1 MKLRSRIHMKLYILL
16 ALCMTSLA
24 TLEAQHKTYRT
35 GESKI
40 DLSQIEFSLSDYRKA
55 PVQYKAATQS
65 INYANWS
72 NHAYITDDRF
82 QTIAISDYGV
92 PYWFTGELSELDGLD
107 LDAQVYVWLDA
118 AATQMQLQ
126 SSSSF
131 RIKNEWTDDLGYH
144 HIKLDQLHHGVKVF
158 DGEIMLHAKDG
169 QIYMQN
175 GNYAP
180 STRLPDLT
188 RSAKVSSVE
197 AQEIIRTDVGSS
209 FLTDWNSLAALGIA
223 EDAKQWQGELV
234 YYNNKGQYTLAHNYV
249 VFANLAERYEY
260 IVDAETGDVLDS
272 WSTICQLCASKR
284 DTDSHAGC
292 SHSEAKAAPHTMAP
306 PPDGPAVGTGRD
318 LLNVTRN
325 VNTYELNNA
334 FYMIDASRPMY
345 NAAQSDMPEDPV
357 GAIWTIDIGNQ
368 SPQNGNAT
376 YDQIASN
383 NNNWNNS
390 PEGVS
395 AHYNAGESY
404 AYFRETHNRNGITG
418 DGQTIVSI
426 VNVTDQNGNSMGNAF
441 YNSLAIW
448 YGNGDN
454 TFFPLGRALD
464 VAGHELTHGVVENTA
479 NLIYQNESGAMNESF
494 ADIFGAMIDRDDWR
508 IGEDV
513 ARPGAFPGG
522 ALRNISNPHNGAN
535 TRDYGNGWQPE
546 HMNERFT
553 GSEDNGGVHI
563 NSGIPNYAYYKFATA
578 VGKETAER
586 VFYRALST
594 YLTRSSGFNDL
605 RYAVEQSAR
614 DLYNANVVA
623 EAGQAF
629 SEVGIGQATV
639 PDHETDIEVNA
650 GEDLLLSTNIASST
664 LADRTRLYVDNL
676 NTGQIIFNPLSS
688 TSFLSRPSV
697 TDDGSQAVFVGEDN
711 TVHLINMDWSTNPP
725 TSEEFTLTDLG
736 TNWFNVVISRDGN
749 RLALLENAEVSRVVI
764 YDDLTGEFKTF
775 ELFNP
780 SFSEGVQTGEVL
792 FADAMEFD
800 HSGNVLMY
808 DALNQLSGANGQS
821 IAYWDIGFLE
831 VWNPSANTFADGNIE
846 KLFGSLPE
854 NISIGNPTF
863 SKNSPFIISFDSRTS
878 ENNGSFSYQVIG
890 MNVETNTRQALVNND
905 FWGFPSY
912 SRDDTRMAVDVG
924 NDAGDAAEGLATI
937 GLQEDKISLTPG
949 SINIY
954 NEGEIHWGVWFSNG
968 TRFLPTSTEDISTDA
983 TPFSL
988 SPVPASEYIEIDINY
1003 EGNYEG
1009 MTTQALVVLTDI
1021 TGKTLYQEELN
1032 VNLLDHHRINTKTL
1046 EAGAYVL
1053 QLTFDDKTIS
1063 KKFIKE

>member
-1 MKLRSRIHMKLYILL
+1 MKSRSLIHMKLYLL
-16 ALCMTSLA
+16 IAFCLTSFV
-24 TLEAQHKTYRT
+24 TLDAQQKVRRT

-40 DLSQIEFSLSDYRKA
+40 DLSQLEFSLSDYRKA
-55 PVQYKAATQS
+55 PVQYNSTAQS
-65 INYANWS
+65 GNYSHWS
-72 NHAYITDDRF
+72 NHAFITDDRF
-82 QTIAISDYGV
+82 QTIAISDKGV
-92 PYWFTGELSELDGLD
+92 PYWFTGEVSKLKGLD
-107 LDAQVYVWLDA
+107 IDEQVDVWLEE
-118 AATQMQLQ
+118 AATQMQLKP
-126 SSSSF
+126 SSSF
-131 RIKNEWTDDLGYH
+131 RIKNEWADDLGH
-144 HIKLDQLHHGVKVF
+144 QHIKLDQLHNGVKVF
-158 DGEIMLHAKDG
+158 DGEIILHAKDG

-180 STRLPDLT
+180 STLLPNLT
-188 RSAKVSSVE
+188 RSAKVSTSE

-209 FLTDWNSLAALGIA
+209 FFSDWNSLAALGIA
-223 EDAKQWQGELV
+223 EDAKQWEGELV
-234 YYNNKGQYTLAHNYV
+234 YYNNKGKYTLAHNYV
-249 VFANLAERYEY
+249 VFANLAERFEY
-260 IVDAETGDVLDS
+260 IVDAETGEVLDS
-272 WSTICQLCASKR
+272 WSTICQLCASKP
-284 DTDSHAGC
+284 DTEGHEGC
-292 SHSEAKAAPHTMAP
+292 SHTCANPEPHTMAP
-306 PPDGPAVGTGRD
+306 PPDPAVGSGTD
-318 LLNVTRN
+318 LLGVNRS
-325 VNTYELNNA
+325 VNTYGAGNT
-334 FYMIDASRPMY
+334 FFMIDASRPMY

-376 YDQIASN
+376 YDQIVSN

-395 AHYNAGESY
+395 AHFNAGQSY
-404 AYFRETHNRNGITG
+404 EYFRSTHNRNGITG

-522 ALRNISNPHNGAN
+522 ALRNMSDPHNGAN
-535 TRDYGNGWQPE
+535 TRDFGNGWQPE
-546 HMNERFT
+546 HINEKFN

-563 NSGIPNYAYYKFATA
+563 NSGIPNFAYYKFAIV

-586 VFYRALST
+586 VFYRALSA

-605 RYAVEQSAR
+605 RFAVEQSAR
-614 DLYNANVVA
+614 DLFNANVVA
-623 EAGQAF
+623 AAGQAF

-639 PDHETDIEVNA
+639 PDHEEDIEVNA
-650 GEDLLLSTNIASST
+650 GADLLLTANIASST
-664 LADRTRLYVDNL
+664 LADRTRLYVDNI
-676 NTGQIIFNPLSS
+676 NTGDIVFNPLSS

-697 TDDGSQAVFVGEDN
+697 TDDGSQTVFIGEDN
-711 TVHLINMDWSTNPP
+711 TIHLINMDWSVNPP
-725 TSEEFTLTDLG
+725 TSEEFILTDLG

-749 RLALLENAEVSRVVI
+749 RLALLENAEVSEVVI
-764 YDDLTGEFKTF
+764 FNDLTGEFKTF

-792 FADAMEFD
+792 FADAIEFD

-808 DALNQLSGANGQS
+808 DALNELSGANGQS
-821 IAYWDIGFLE
+821 IEYWDIGFLE
-831 VWNPSANTFADGNIE
+831 VWNPSTNTFADGNIE

-854 NISIGNPTF
+854 NTSIGNPTF
-863 SKNSPFIISFDSRTS
+863 SKNSPFIIAFDSRTT

-912 SRDDTRMAVDVG
+912 SRDDSRMAVDVG
-924 NDAGDAAEGLATI
+924 NDAGDAAEGLAII
-937 GLQEDKISLTPG
+937 GLEEDKITLTPG
-949 SINIY
+949 SISIF

-968 TRFLPTSTEDISTDA
+968 TRFLPTSTEDITTDLA
-983 TPFSL
+983 SFSL
-988 SPVPASEYIEIDINY
+988 SPVPASEYVEIDINY
-1003 EGNYEG
+1003 QGDA
-1009 MTTQALVVLTDI
+1009 TSAVVVLTDI
-1021 TGKTLYQEELN
+1021 TGKTMYQEEIITQF
-1032 VNLLDHHRINTKTL
+1032 LDQHRINTKSL
-1046 EAGAYVL
+1046 ESGVYVL
-1053 QLTFDDKTIS
+1053 QLTFGTEMIS
-1063 KKFIKE
+1063 KKFVKE